1 MIEEWKDIKGYDTH
15 QISNLG
21 NVRSREYIDKSG
33 KVRKPK
39 QLKPSIH
46 HSGYLHVKIFK
57 KDFSIHRLVAL
68 HFLDNPNNYEDVNH
82 IDEDK
87 TNNVVSNL
95 EWCTTKYNVNYGT
108 RTQRQIETMS
118 IPIIANKDGID
129 REFKSTKECAK
140 ELGLIPTNIT
150 QALKRLNKNGTKKTL
165 KGYTF
170 KYKEVAN

>member
-1 MIEEWKDIKGYDTH
+1 MIEEWKDIKGCETH

-21 NVRSREYIDKSG
+21 NVRSKEYIDKSG

-46 HSGYLHVKIFK
+46 HSGYVHVKIFK
-57 KDFSIHRLVAL
+57 KDFSLHRLVAL

-87 TNNVVSNL
+87 TNNMVSNL
-95 EWCTTKYNVNYGT
+95 EWCSTKYNVNYGT
-108 RTQRQIETMS
+108 RTKRQIETMS
-118 IPIIANKDGID
+118 IPIIASKDGID
-129 REFKSTKECAK
+129 YEFNSTKECSK
-140 ELGLIPTNIT
+140 EFGLIATNIT
-150 QALKRLNKNGTKKTL
+150 QALRTLNKNGTKKTL

-170 KYKEVAN
+170 KYKEVK